1 MSNTE
6 KYNLEMFRLVE
17 SKVEPFCKSQKKKQ
31 KKKKSTMNIVPKSFG
46 NTLERILPT
55 AIARKRI

>member
-1 MSNTE
+1 MSNIE

-17 SKVEPFCKSQKKKQ
+17 SKVESFCKSQKKK
-31 KKKKSTMNIVPKSFG
+31 KKKKIMNIVPKSFG